1 MHPQIARNLIAQRN
15 RDVAAMAARRPAL
28 PRRASSHDLAAR
40 RLAPRRRLALPFPAL
55 PVWRVTWS
63 RVAAPAGSDRSW
75 LIVISARRAR
85 LGV

>member
-1 MHPQIARNLIAQRN
+1 MHPEIARQMITQRN
-15 RDVAAMAARRPAL
+15 EGLAAMAARRPAL
-28 PRRASSHDLAAR
+28 AR
-40 RLAPRRRLALPFPAL
+40 RSPHLTPGRPRLALPRPSV

-63 RVAAPAGSDRSW
+63 RMAAPAGGDRSW

>member
-1 MHPQIARNLIAQRN
+1 MHPQIARQLIADHN
-15 RDVAAMAARRPAL
+15 ADLAAMARRP
-28 PRRASSHDLAAR
+28 PRLSA
-40 RLAPRRRLALPFPAL
+40 RRRLALPRLAV

-63 RVAAPAGSDRSW
+63 RVAAPAGGDRSW

>member
-1 MHPQIARNLIAQRN
+1 MHPEIARQMITHHN
-15 RDVAAMAARRPAL
+15 RDLAAMAR
-28 PRRASSHDLAAR
+28 PRRAS
-40 RLAPRRRLALPFPAL
+40 RRLALPRLAV

>member
-1 MHPQIARNLIAQRN
+1 MHPQIARQLIAQRN
-15 RDVAAMAARRPAL
+15 ADLAAMARPRRSPRLTGRRP
-28 PRRASSHDLAAR
+28 R
-40 RLAPRRRLALPFPAL
+40 RLARPRLAV

-75 LIVISARRAR
+75 LIVISARRTR